1 MIEYLIL
8 ISCVFFLIFLIP
20 TRYRQYAA
28 IVGWTG
34 MVLFLFAE
42 IPYYLSIN
50 NFLYPLLAV
59 LSVPFLDYYRSVA
72 TQIRTPRNAA
82 FNGCRCSIPDICAV

>member
-1 MIEYLIL
+1 MIEYLVL
-8 ISCVFFLIFLIP
+8 VSCVFFLIFLIP

-28 IVGWTG
+28 IGGWVG

-50 NFLYPLLAV
+50 NFLCRNV
-59 LSVPFLDYYRSVA
+59 LSFL
-72 TQIRTPRNAA
+72 INK
-82 FNGCRCSIPDICAV
+82 

>member
-8 ISCVFFLIFLIP
+8 VSCVFFLIFLIP

-42 IPYYLSIN
+42 IPYYHLDQQ
-50 NFLYPLLAV
+50 FP
-59 LSVPFLDYYRSVA
+59 VPAACSSFCTFPDYYRSVA
-72 TQIRTPRNAA
+72 TQIRTPGYAA
-82 FNGCRCSIPDICAV
+82 FDGCRSSIPDICTV